1 MRELEQE
8 QFQQFCKLNG
18 IGTESS
24 EITISNDED
33 PNKQST
39 TITLV

>member
-8 QFQQFCKLNG
+8 QFRQFCKLNG
-18 IGTESS
+18 ISTENS
-24 EITISNDED
+24 EEILSNDDD

-39 TITLV
+39 TST

>member
-8 QFQQFCKLNG
+8 QFREFCKSNG
-18 IGTESS
+18 IGTENSV
-24 EITISNDED
+24 EIISNDED

-39 TITLV
+39 TST